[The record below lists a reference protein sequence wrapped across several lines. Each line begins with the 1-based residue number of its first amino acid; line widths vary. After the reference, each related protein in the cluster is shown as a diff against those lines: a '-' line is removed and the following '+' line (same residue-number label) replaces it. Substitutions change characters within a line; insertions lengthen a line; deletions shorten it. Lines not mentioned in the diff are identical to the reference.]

1 MQLRFKPKINR
12 NVIIR
17 NFVLKIILVLIVLSF
32 GVFLLDKID
41 FPAPEK
47 LIKQKISNDKL
58 ITLK

>member
-1 MQLRFKPKINR
+1 MQLRFKPKYNR

-17 NFVLKIILVLIVLSF
+17 NFVLKIILVLIVFSS

-47 LIKQKISNDKL
+47 LIKQKIGNDKL

>member
-17 NFVLKIILVLIVLSF
+17 NFVLKIILVLIVFFF